1 MAGLIAKISLVNF
14 MCHSRW
20 EVEFQKD
27 IIFVGGSNGAGKSAI
42 LSAITLCLG
51 GNARDTNRG
60 TSIAKFVQD
69 GKQQAIIAITIR
81 NTGSDSYLPNE
92 YGNRITIERK
102 INQSGTGTFRILD
115 EKGKTVGGN
124 PKTILHEIIDRFNIQ
139 VANPCAIL
147 DQDTSKS
154 FLHNSTP
161 KIKYEFFQKATQL
174 ETMKFYL
181 LNIERN
187 GSELKEKLD
196 RKESL
201 RPAMLKKHKQLQEEL
216 NMATDW
222 VNKKQ
227 KLKLIREKLQWS
239 YVAEDEKALVKIE
252 QEIAKC
258 KETLEKADAKKAY
271 YLKEKS
277 MLDSN
282 RQGVDTTIESLSK
295 EIAAFQDD
303 IKELEKKKNSTNKEH
318 QKHSNT
324 LKVNDTT
331 LKALNNRKAKFEEN
345 LRGVKENQD
354 EEIRQAQLK
363 KDKQIAALEKQINEK
378 EERLN
383 QVKTELEKL
392 VSVQETAL
400 RQAKEAE
407 QRQNNCKR
415 EIEDIQKNLSNFTK
429 QLQNRSLAFGQ
440 DTEVIIKALGANFRK
455 FEKTPIGPIGLRLS
469 IPDPKWV
476 KGCETCIGGLLQT
489 YLVHSSADEKEFFNL
504 LKEKRIDTSR
514 IRVIRQPFRTEQYN
528 PVQLPDGSVSVLSKI
543 NSDHPHILNIL
554 MDHAGAERCALVET
568 KQEAMDLLGNS
579 NPRRNIYASVCDIS
593 GMLYSLT
600 NAGGIIADP
609 KNTDRPTILADTQS
623 QIHKYTERLKEK
635 EKEILAFKM
644 ELSKLMP
651 KAQEAQNE
659 VTKNKKLL
667 ATLARAVDDYNDE
680 IRSIQN
686 EPLPADQT
694 ESKKSW
700 ESSIEDIN
708 KDINATLA
716 ERKKIEEMI
725 KESRKG
731 LEPVEEEIA
740 ELRKKLDEKFKEVQE
755 NEAQMQKVGTYAEKL
770 KVKQVQVNDA
780 IANVTNV
787 LEAKKAELKEKTEAK
802 DLKIKALVDE
812 GKERVEL
819 EKNETPSYLL
829 AQSNQLQKQLEE
841 QSKNQ
846 RELTVIYP
854 EYTASKQKLFDLD
867 EQLTIYKSIHERSIN
882 SLVKRKELYMK
893 LLHDL
898 SRRLKARFRHNL
910 NQKGFQGSLQIDH
923 TAKTLELNVVPNNKS
938 LQTDT
943 SQLSGGER
951 SFSTVSLLMAMW
963 EVMENSLCAMDEFDV
978 FMDMSSRQ
986 KSIDMLVEMAVA
998 VENKKRQFIFISPQS
1013 MSGVPSNNAIQ
1024 LIVVADP
1031 QRTVEQRT

>member
-1 MAGLIAKISLVNF
+1 MTGLIAKISLVNF

-51 GNARDTNRG
+51 GTARDTNRG
-60 TSIAKFVQD
+60 TSISKFVQD
-69 GKQQAIIAITIR
+69 GKQQAIVSITIR
-81 NTGSDSYLPNE
+81 NTGNDAYLPE
-92 YGNRITIERK
+92 EFGNRITIERR
-102 INQSGTGTFRILD
+102 INHSGAGTFKILNAQ
-115 EKGKTVGGN
+115 GKAVTTSN

-161 KIKYEFFQKATQL
+161 KSKYEFFQKATQL
-174 ETMKFYL
+174 ETMKHYL

-222 VNKKQ
+222 VNKK
-227 KLKLIREKLQWS
+227 KTLKLIRDKLSWS
-239 YVAEDEKALVKIE
+239 HVVEEERAIAKIE
-252 QEIAKC
+252 TEIAKC
-258 KETLEKADAKKAY
+258 NETLEKADAKKAY

-282 RQGVDTTIESLSK
+282 RQGVDTTIEDLSK
-295 EIAAFQDD
+295 EIAAFQES
-303 IKELEKKKNSTNKEH
+303 IKKLEVKRNSTNKEH
-318 QKHSNT
+318 QKHNNA
-324 LKVNDTT
+324 LKAVENT
-331 LKALNNRKAKFEEN
+331 LKALNNRKAKFEES

-363 KDKQIAALEKQINEK
+363 KDTSIANFEKQISEK

-383 QVKTELEKL
+383 QVKAELEKRT
-392 VSVQETAL
+392 SVQETVF
-400 RQAKEAE
+400 RQSKEIE
-407 QRQNNCKR
+407 QKANNCKR
-415 EIEDIQKNLSNFTK
+415 EIEDLQKNLSNFNK
-429 QLQNRSLAFGQ
+429 QLQNRSLAFGP
-440 DTEVIIKALGANFRK
+440 DTEVIIKTLGANFKK

-476 KGCETCIGGLLQT
+476 KGCETCIGPLLNT
-489 YLVHSSADEKEFFNL
+489 YLVHSAADEREFFNI
-504 LKEKRIDTSR
+504 LKEKRIDATR
-514 IRVIRQPFRTEQYN
+514 IRVIRQQFRTEQYN

-554 MDHAGAERCALVET
+554 MDHARAERCALVET
-568 KQEAMDLLGNS
+568 KQEAMEMLGNQ
-579 NPRRNIYASVCDIS
+579 NPKRGHYASVCDIN
-593 GMLYSLT
+593 GMQYSLT
-600 NAGGIIADP
+600 SAGGIISDP
-609 KNTDRPTILADTQS
+609 SSMDRPTTLADTQS
-623 QIHKYTERLKEK
+623 QIHKYSERLKEK
-635 EKEILAFKM
+635 EKEMTAIKV
-644 ELSKLMP
+644 ELNKLSP

-659 VTKNKKLL
+659 VAKNKKLL
-667 ATLARAVDDYNDE
+667 ATLARAIDDYNDE

-694 ESKKSW
+694 EVKKSW
-700 ESSIEDIN
+700 ESSIEEIN
-708 KDINATLA
+708 RDINAALID
-716 ERKKIEEMI
+716 KKKCEEQI
-725 KESRKG
+725 RESKKG
-731 LEPVEEEIA
+731 IEPVDEEISQ
-740 ELRKKLDEKFKEVQE
+740 LKQKLDIKAKEVAE
-755 NEAQMQKVGTYAEKL
+755 NEAQMQKVGSYAEKL
-770 KVKQVQVNDA
+770 KLKQTQVQGA
-780 IANVTNV
+780 ITDVTNV
-787 LEAKKAELKEKTEAK
+787 LESKKAELKEKVESK
-802 DLKIKALVDE
+802 DLKIKALEEE
-812 GKERVEL
+812 GKERVPL
-819 EKNETPSYLL
+819 ERNETSTYLL

-846 RELTVIYP
+846 RDLTVIYP

-867 EQLTIYKSIHERSIN
+867 EELNVYKAIHKKSVN
-882 SLVKRKELYMK
+882 MLVKRKELYMS
-893 LLHDL
+893 LLRNL
-898 SRRLKARFRHNL
+898 STRLKHKFRQNL
-910 NQKGFQGSLQIDH
+910 QHKGFQGSLLIDH
-923 TAKTLELNVVPNNKS
+923 SNKTLEINIVPNNKA

-986 KSIDMLVEMAVA
+986 KSMEMLVEMALA
-998 VENKKRQFIFISPQS
+998 NKQRQFIFISPQT
-1013 MSGVPSNNAIQ
+1013 MSGVPSNSAIQ

-1031 QRTVEQRT
+1031 KRI